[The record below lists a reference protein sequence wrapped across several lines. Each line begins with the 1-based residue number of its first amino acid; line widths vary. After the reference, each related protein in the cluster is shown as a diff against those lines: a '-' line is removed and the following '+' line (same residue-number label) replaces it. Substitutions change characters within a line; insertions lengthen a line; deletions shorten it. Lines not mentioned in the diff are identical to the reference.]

1 MSSMLSHVHLVMMIP
16 AAVLF
21 SVPMHASSQQP
32 SSARTEQE
40 QLEPEQRPVFGAT
53 VSRVRVDVVVTD
65 GDGNFISDLT
75 PEDFVVFD
83 DGVEQ
88 PVLSL
93 QLVDLRAGVVTDLIS
108 GTSLGAAPLP
118 EPDEAPAEVAAEEPP
133 AAAAQPDFFGHPTP
147 PESEA
152 AETDTTAPSPPEGN
166 PASELG
172 AIIYLVD
179 GTSISTG
186 ARRKFSDAWSDVL
199 AQTGDLNAP
208 RAVYILE
215 NTGRVREIV
224 PLTFDL
230 EPLRGAGEVIRDEP
244 SYGTDINAR
253 IIELTREM
261 EYEVPGFERK
271 VRRYEFEERMRS
283 INTLDTLTNF
293 CDALMSRSG
302 RTALVWVSTGV
313 KLTYGGPYAA
323 LLAGQANAER
333 DETFFTPEI
342 SVEAQDDAEEEI
354 DPYADVEFIW
364 FATDP
369 DLRARQ
375 ERLHEA
381 ANSANVSIYSI
392 DPTPVSEVRGIG
404 FDPGLRTSDSS
415 HVMNE
420 MDVQGSLDGLRDT
433 MRQASHETGGEAMIH
448 AGDLSLVLRR
458 IEEDS
463 SRFYLLTYSTPEP
476 LGDGEYH
483 GIQVQVRRDDVN
495 VRERTGYVDLA
506 PVERR
511 TRSIAAALMLPGTVT
526 AKPLEVQAF
535 NMWTDDG
542 EPVVDLAVTVERE
555 ADVWISPAA
564 RVSKPWKELHVMAL
578 DNDGD
583 IVDEFHIEVQPP
595 GPPLPEGE
603 PELGEGVTTA
613 EVLVPS
619 LRPYVYVYNWPL
631 APGTYDVRLVLK
643 DEISG
648 ELGARQVTIE
658 VPEPPA
664 SNDFWRT
671 SDLMMTV
678 SDGVSPS
685 QPLVDGKVVYG
696 ERLEMYVE
704 VAGGVEPSIS
714 GNVFGEYS
722 DDALAELPE
731 LALPVDEVGIYRGA
745 LWLEGIPPGNYTIE
759 VRVTDPAAGREREFL
774 VPLTAVPSTS
784 PSQ

>member
-1 MSSMLSHVHLVMMIP
+1 VIP
-16 AAVLF
+16 ATVL
-21 SVPMHASSQQP
+21 SAAPHQAATQNTAAEQQDAGQVP
-32 SSARTEQE
+32 
-40 QLEPEQRPVFGAT
+40 LEQRPVFGAT

-65 GDGNFISDLT
+65 SEGNFIDDLT
-75 PEDFVVFD
+75 PEDFVVLD

-88 PVLSL
+88 SVLSM
-93 QLVDLRAGVVTDLIS
+93 QLVDLRAGIVTDLIA
-108 GTSLGAAPLP
+108 GTSEAGNTLP
-118 EPDEAPAEVAAEEPP
+118 ETEEAPARISEEKPTTV
-133 AAAAQPDFFGHPTP
+133 AAQPDFFGQPAAENE
-147 PESEA
+147 ESEA
-152 AETDTTAPSPPEGN
+152 ETGSVPAPPVSDSS
-166 PASELG
+166 ASELG

-186 ARRKFSDAWSDVL
+186 ARRKFTDAWADVL
-199 AQTGDLNAP
+199 EQTGDLNAP

-230 EPLRGAGEVIRDEP
+230 EPLRAAGEIIREEP
-244 SYGTDINAR
+244 TYGTDINSR
-253 IIELTREM
+253 IIELTREI
-261 EYEVPGFERK
+261 EYEVPGFDRK

-283 INTLDTLTNF
+283 INTLDTLTSF

-333 DETFFTPEI
+333 NETFFTPEI
-342 SVEAQDDAEEEI
+342 SVGADDEEEEDI
-354 DPYADVEFIW
+354 DPYDDVEFVW

-375 ERLHEA
+375 EKLHEA

-448 AGDLSLVLRR
+448 AGDLSLVLSR

-463 SRFYLLTYSTPEP
+463 SRFYLLTYSTPPP

-483 GIQVQVRRDDVN
+483 GIEVEVRRDDVN

-506 PVERR
+506 PIDRR
-511 TRSIAAALMLPGTVT
+511 TRSIAAALMLPGAVT
-526 AKPLEVQAF
+526 AEPLGVQAF

-542 EPVVDLAVTVERE
+542 QPVVDLAVTVERE
-555 ADVWISPAA
+555 ADVWVSPEA
-564 RVSKPWKELHVMAL
+564 RVARPWKELHVMAL
-578 DNDGD
+578 DDDGD

-595 GPPLPEGE
+595 GPPLPAE
-603 PELGEGVTTA
+603 PALGEGVSTM

-619 LRPYVYVYNWPL
+619 LRPFVYVYNWPL
-631 APGTYDVRLVLK
+631 APGTYDVRLVVK
-643 DEISG
+643 DEVSG
-648 ELGARQVTIE
+648 DLGARQITIE

-664 SNDFWRT
+664 ADDLWRT

-678 SDGVSPS
+678 SDGISPS
-685 QPLVDGKVVYG
+685 QPLVDGTIIYG
-696 ERLEMYVE
+696 ERLEVYLE
-704 VAGGVEPSIS
+704 VAGGIEPSIS
-714 GNVFGEYS
+714 GSIFSRYGA
-722 DDALAELPE
+722 DALAELPE
-731 LALPVDEVGIYRGA
+731 LALPLDAVGLHRGA
-745 LWLEGIPPGNYTIE
+745 LWLEGIPPGEYTIE
-759 VRVTDPAAGREREFL
+759 VRVTDQAAGQGREFL
-774 VPLTAVPSTS
+774 VPLTAVPSTM
-784 PSQ
+784 PTQR